1 MKRHCRIL
9 LCSLLFFFAA
19 LQISSGQVPVAQ
31 DHEVQ
36 ADTSATSALMAKLD
50 AYLEAMDGLSLQ
62 AACAECDFLIGSVQD
77 ETLRSTV
84 AVKAYEHFRQSP
96 LMGSETVAIHIFDR
110 WFASYEALFDD
121 FEAFEQAQ
129 VHAFVNRRSLIGEQA
144 PVLNLLDIQGEEV
157 TMPSS
162 SRPAL
167 IFFYSAS
174 CPKCLYYATQ
184 IRDFLEGRGIY
195 KGKGP
200 KTRKFDLYTIYC
212 GEDDVEWELYV
223 RQHFKLRR
231 RCGRRDFHLKGAD
244 SDFVTAYGVVQTP
257 RLFFVGSDGK
267 IQGRNLDV
275 PSLRFFL

>member
-19 LQISSGQVPVAQ
+19 LQMSSGQVPVAQ

-121 FEAFEQAQ
+121 FEDFEQAQ

-144 PVLNLLDIQGEEV
+144 PVLNL
-157 TMPSS
+157 S
-162 SRPAL
+162 L
-167 IFFYSAS
+167 IH
-174 CPKCLYYATQ
+174 
-184 IRDFLEGRGIY
+184 I
-195 KGKGP
+195 
-200 KTRKFDLYTIYC
+200 
-212 GEDDVEWELYV
+212 
-223 RQHFKLRR
+223 
-231 RCGRRDFHLKGAD
+231 
-244 SDFVTAYGVVQTP
+244 
-257 RLFFVGSDGK
+257 
-267 IQGRNLDV
+267 
-275 PSLRFFL
+275 